1 MSTTAP
7 GEGYIDIKDD
17 TLWSG
22 DEELVPIDLSN
33 TTART
38 FVVYKFG
45 CFITDLLTIHCHHL
59 PVTLLLAE
67 KLPSNSELE
76 RNAYR
81 NSFYYDANNRILYL
95 RGERLDNVGEFV
107 LVLVHCLSHIAAGD
121 LRDDNNPVFLKEFH
135 HALAVLCDDLF
146 FARYRRSASL
156 ARTLTSRSAGSELET
171 SDLFETVFGESHTE
185 SDKASVVDE
194 LLDLK
199 LLRGTNKDGVHF
211 TQEALVEQLSKYSNF
226 ALGSKLRSH
235 LGDIEEK
242 ASQARLQGT
251 DDYVDERLAELVG
264 KQPKERP
271 ASRYTQ
277 SRGTLLSREVSRQ
290 VSRSMAVSRTVT
302 SMPLVRKKAPTQDEK
317 EEDLY
322 KTFIRVSV
330 KHI

>member
-1 MSTTAP
+1 MSTTAS

-194 LLDLK
+194 LLDENGLAHASTAEEADLAALRVRGQQVHNLDAGHEDFRFRR
-199 LLRGTNKDGVHF
+199 LLGEFRRGLVDRAGLFGVNR
-211 TQEALVEQLSKYSNF
+211 A
-226 ALGSKLRSH
+226 
-235 LGDIEEK
+235 
-242 ASQARLQGT
+242 
-251 DDYVDERLAELVG
+251 
-264 KQPKERP
+264 
-271 ASRYTQ
+271 
-277 SRGTLLSREVSRQ
+277 TLD
-290 VSRSMAVSRTVT
+290 
-302 SMPLVRKKAPTQDEK
+302 RK
-317 EEDLY
+317 
-322 KTFIRVSV
+322 SV
-330 KHI
+330 V